1 MSHEIA
7 VDFSKPLNTTPQYL
21 KDIAAV
27 LGKDK
32 QGRIA
37 EDSNKALSHSTSD
50 IQEVCDLTWDHIK
63 SQRAIAAAGSSGQTY
78 MSLDEARNAAALD
91 IQKLTKDG
99 FYNPMTNIGMSGD
112 PGMQNTANIPI
123 SISPYEA
130 TALLASGGL
139 PEIIIN
145 KKSKGILLNGYN
157 LETKDPFWT
166 AEKISTIKERAVVT
180 NFESYLASGSHQG
193 FVYGGSV
200 LYPVFKKDSAIS
212 FDYTIEELKAQGLLH
227 KHCISYWVVADRWN
241 TTFVPNF
248 NIGAQD
254 YLFAKQYYVPMAGV
268 SVKTER
274 SAVIRPKQLPYWGAI
289 QQLGWGISDFE
300 GYMRSIF
307 GYQIMIA
314 SIPIMAQQMSLLMY
328 EIPIDGLIAQSGI
341 EQIKDYLKLNDEQ
354 MRAWSMVNPKTINAL
369 GKIYTVNRTYTGY
382 GDLAVTMRQDIAAQS
397 GLDEALLFHTQAKGF
412 TSDTEEALLKQSE
425 TIRLSQKQITP
436 SLQNIKDILIYD
448 TFGSD
453 SEEAKH
459 KDTLQFSFDN
469 PAVATES
476 ERAESAAR
484 FAATV
489 NSLKQANVPA
499 AEALKLAK
507 EFFKGVTISDEIIAA
522 TKERDEK
529 RFNTEV
535 EATQASTEASKA
547 SAKEP
552 KDSDKEPKA
561 SSEKP
566 ASKEKDNAKET
577 A

>member
-1 MSHEIA
+1 MQHDFA
-7 VDFSKPLNTTPQYL
+7 VDFKTPAEGIPQYL
-21 KDIAAV
+21 KDISRV
-27 LGKDK
+27 LGKGQRTGITK
-32 QGRIA
+32 
-37 EDSNKALSHSTSD
+37 DSTSALSHSLTD
-50 IQEVCDLTWDHIK
+50 IEEVRDITWDHIK
-63 SQRAIAAAGSSGQTY
+63 SQRVIAGAQSSGQAF
-78 MSLDEARNAAALD
+78 MSLDEARQAASLD
-91 IQKLTKDG
+91 VSRLTKDG
-99 FYNPMTNIGMSGD
+99 FYNPMNNIGTSAD
-112 PGMQNTANIPI
+112 PGMANTANIPI
-123 SISPYEA
+123 SIAPYEA

-139 PEIIIN
+139 PEIITN
-145 KKSKGILLNGYN
+145 KKAKGILLNSYN
-157 LETKDPFWT
+157 LETKDKFWT
-166 AEKISTIKERAVVT
+166 VDKINEIKERAVVT
-180 NFESYLASGSHQG
+180 NFELNLANALQQG

-200 LYPVFKKDSAIS
+200 CYPVFARDNGIS
-212 FDYTIEELKAQGLLH
+212 FDYSIEELAAQGLLD
-227 KHCISYWVVADRWN
+227 KHCVSYWVVADRWN

-300 GYMRSIF
+300 GYIRSIF
-307 GYQIMIA
+307 GYQIMVA

-328 EIPIDGLIAQSGI
+328 EIPIDGLIAQSGTDN
-341 EQIKDYLKLNDEQ
+341 IKEYLKLNDEQ

-382 GDLAVTMRQDIAAQS
+382 SDLAVTMRQDIAAQS

-425 TIRLSQKQITP
+425 TIRISQKQVAP
-436 SLQNIKDILIYD
+436 SLQKLKDILIYD
-448 TFGSD
+448 TFGYD

-469 PAVATES
+469 PAIATES

-489 NSLKQANVPA
+489 NSLKQANVPTA
-499 AEALKLAK
+499 DALILAK
-507 EFFKGVTISDEIIAA
+507 EFFKGVTITDEIIDAA
-522 TKERDEK
+522 RERDET
-529 RFNTEV
+529 RFKTEV
-535 EATQASTEASKA
+535 DSMKA
-547 SAKEP
+547 KSEP
-552 KDSDKEPKA
+552 KD
-561 SSEKP
+561 EKP
-566 ASKEKDNAKET
+566 VDKKEDKKDAEKT

>member
-1 MSHEIA
+1 MSHELA
-7 VDFSKPLNTTPQYL
+7 VDFSNPLDTTPQYL

-27 LGKDK
+27 LGKGQRKGITKDSDK
-32 QGRIA
+32 P
-37 EDSNKALSHSTSD
+37 LTHSTSD

-63 SQRAIAAAGSSGQTY
+63 SQKAVAAASSGNQSY
-78 MSLDEARNAAALD
+78 MSLDEARKAVTLD

-99 FYNPMTNIGMSGD
+99 FFNPMTNIGTSND

-157 LETKDPFWT
+157 LETKDVFWNV
-166 AEKISTIKERAVVT
+166 ERISAIKERATVT
-180 NFESYLASGSHQG
+180 NFESYLANGSHQG

-200 LYPVFKKDSAIS
+200 LYPVFKRDSAMS
-212 FDYTIEELKAQGLLH
+212 FDYTIKELKAQGLLH
-227 KHCISYWVVADRWN
+227 KHCIAYWVVADRWN

-341 EQIKDYLKLNDEQ
+341 EQVKEYLKLNDEQ
-354 MRAWSMVNPKTINAL
+354 MRAWSMANPKTINAL

-382 GDLAVTMRQDIAAQS
+382 SDLAVTMRQDIAAQS

-448 TFGSD
+448 TFGID

-469 PAVATES
+469 PAIATES
-476 ERAESAAR
+476 DRAESAAR

-507 EFFKGVTISDEIIAA
+507 EFFKGITISDEVIAA
-522 TKERDEK
+522 IKERDET

-535 EATQASTEASKA
+535 EATKASTEASKA

-552 KDSDKEPKA
+552 KDSDKETKA
-561 SSEKP
+561 PDKP

-577 A
+577 T

>member
-1 MSHEIA
+1 MQLKHDMA
-7 VDFSKPLNTTPQYL
+7 VDFSRPDDSIPQYL
-21 KDIAAV
+21 KDIAKI
-27 LGKDK
+27 LGKG
-32 QGRIA
+32 QGARITI
-37 EDSNKALSHSTSD
+37 DSNKPLSHSTSD
-50 IQEVCDLTWDHIK
+50 IQEVCDVTYEHIK
-63 SQRAIAAAGSSGQTY
+63 AQRAIASADSSGQAY
-78 MSLDEARNAAALD
+78 MTLDEARKAAALD
-91 IQKLTKDG
+91 VQKFVKDG
-99 FYNPMTNIGMSGD
+99 FYNPMTNIGTSAD

-157 LETKDPFWT
+157 LETKDKFWN
-166 AEKISTIKERAVVT
+166 AQRIESIKERAAIT
-180 NFESYLASGSHQG
+180 GFEAKLAESTQQG
-193 FVYGGSV
+193 FTYGGSV
-200 LYPVFKKDSAIS
+200 LYPSFARDSAIS
-212 FDYTIEELKAQGLLH
+212 FDYSMKELAAQGLLH

-248 NIGAQD
+248 RIGAQD
-254 YLFAKQYYVPMAGV
+254 YLFAKQYYVPLAGV

-274 SAVIRPKQLPYWGAI
+274 SAVIRPKMLPYWGAI

-328 EIPIDGLIAQSGI
+328 ELPLDGLLAQSSP
-341 EQIKDYLKLNDEQ
+341 ETVKEYLKLNDEQ
-354 MRAWSMVNPKTINAL
+354 MRAWSMLNPKTINAL
-369 GKIYTVNRTYTGY
+369 GKVYTVNRTYTGY
-382 GDLAVTMRQDIAAQS
+382 SDLAVIMRQDIAAQS

-436 SLQNIKDILIYD
+436 SLQQIKDILIYD
-448 TFGSD
+448 TFGYD

-469 PAVATES
+469 PAIATES

-499 AEALKLAK
+499 AAALTMAK

-529 RFNTEV
+529 RFNTEIKSV
-535 EATQASTEASKA
+535 EASTKAAQAKPEDK
-547 SAKEP
+547 KEEK
-552 KDSDKEPKA
+552 KD
-561 SSEKP
+561 
-566 ASKEKDNAKET
+566 AKET
-577 A
+577 T

>member
-1 MSHEIA
+1 MVKTNSNYDKLAAGYLFPEIA
-7 VDFSKPLNTTPQYL
+7 KRTKLFQEKNPGVQVMRLGIGNTTEPLASSIL
-21 KDIAAV
+21 KALQFGV
-27 LGKDK
+27 EKLGK
-32 QGRIA
+32 
-37 EDSNKALSHSTSD
+37 
-50 IQEVCDLTWDHIK
+50 
-63 SQRAIAAAGSSGQTY
+63 
-78 MSLDEARNAAALD
+78 
-91 IQKLTKDG
+91 
-99 FYNPMTNIGMSGD
+99 
-112 PGMQNTANIPI
+112 
-123 SISPYEA
+123 
-130 TALLASGGL
+130 
-139 PEIIIN
+139 
-145 KKSKGILLNGYN
+145 
-157 LETKDPFWT
+157 
-166 AEKISTIKERAVVT
+166 
-180 NFESYLASGSHQG
+180 
-193 FVYGGSV
+193 
-200 LYPVFKKDSAIS
+200 
-212 FDYTIEELKAQGLLH
+212 
-227 KHCISYWVVADRWN
+227 
-241 TTFVPNF
+241 
-248 NIGAQD
+248 
-254 YLFAKQYYVPMAGV
+254 
-268 SVKTER
+268 TE
-274 SAVIRPKQLPYWGAI
+274 
-289 QQLGWGISDFE
+289 
-300 GYMRSIF
+300 
-307 GYQIMIA
+307 
-314 SIPIMAQQMSLLMY
+314 
-328 EIPIDGLIAQSGI
+328 
-341 EQIKDYLKLNDEQ
+341 
-354 MRAWSMVNPKTINAL
+354 
-369 GKIYTVNRTYTGY
+369 TYTGY

-448 TFGSD
+448 TFGVD

-469 PAVATES
+469 PAIATES

-535 EATQASTEASKA
+535 EASQAATEASKV

>member
-1 MSHEIA
+1 MQHDFA
-7 VDFSKPLNTTPQYL
+7 VDFKNPSPDIPQYL

-27 LGKDK
+27 LGKGQRTGITK
-32 QGRIA
+32 
-37 EDSNKALSHSTSD
+37 DSTSALSHSLTD
-50 IQEVCDLTWDHIK
+50 IEEVRDITWDHIK
-63 SQRAIAAAGSSGQTY
+63 SQRVIAGAQSSGQAF
-78 MSLDEARNAAALD
+78 MSLDEARQAASLD
-91 IQKLTKDG
+91 VSRLTKDG
-99 FYNPMTNIGMSGD
+99 FYNPMNNIGTSAD
-112 PGMQNTANIPI
+112 PGMANTANIPI
-123 SISPYEA
+123 SIAPYEA

-139 PEIIIN
+139 PEIITN
-145 KKSKGILLNGYN
+145 KKAKGILLNSYN
-157 LETKDPFWT
+157 LETKDKFWT
-166 AEKISTIKERAVVT
+166 VDKINEIKERAVVT
-180 NFESYLASGSHQG
+180 NFELNLANALQQG

-200 LYPVFKKDSAIS
+200 CYPVFTRDNGIS
-212 FDYTIEELKAQGLLH
+212 FDYSIEELAAQGLLD
-227 KHCISYWVVADRWN
+227 KHCVSYWVVADRWN

-300 GYMRSIF
+300 GYIRSIF
-307 GYQIMIA
+307 GYQIMVA

-328 EIPIDGLIAQSGI
+328 EIPIDGLIAQSGTDN
-341 EQIKDYLKLNDEQ
+341 IKEYLKLNDEQ

-382 GDLAVTMRQDIAAQS
+382 SDLAVTMRQDIAAQS

-425 TIRLSQKQITP
+425 TIRISQKQVAP
-436 SLQNIKDILIYD
+436 SLQKLKDILIYD
-448 TFGSD
+448 TFGYD
-453 SEEAKH
+453 SEEARH

-469 PAVATES
+469 PAIATES

-489 NSLKQANVPA
+489 NSLKQANVPTA
-499 AEALKLAK
+499 DALILAK
-507 EFFKGVTISDEIIAA
+507 EFFKGVTITDEIIDAA
-522 TKERDEK
+522 RERDET
-529 RFNTEV
+529 RFKTEV
-535 EATQASTEASKA
+535 DSMKA
-547 SAKEP
+547 KSEP
-552 KDSDKEPKA
+552 KD
-561 SSEKP
+561 EKP
-566 ASKEKDNAKET
+566 VDKKEDKKDAEKT